1 MFNYEIKTKISNL
14 DEIIQVIK
22 NQGAKREGF
31 LKQKDYYLKVGR
43 YKKKIREINNE
54 AMEMISYT
62 RNEKMGRKDSEYKII
77 KLTPKQKEILLIQ
90 NNPVCFVEK
99 TRELWIYK
107 NTRIHFDKVMGLGD
121 FIELETVVNQK
132 PKRQS
137 LREFKEVVKLL
148 KLDTKKAISFS
159 YSDLVLNK
167 S

>member
-1 MFNYEIKTKISNL
+1 
-14 DEIIQVIK
+14 
-22 NQGAKREGF
+22 
-31 LKQKDYYLKVGR
+31 
-43 YKKKIREINNE
+43 
-54 AMEMISYT
+54 MEMISYT

-121 FIELETVVNQK
+121 FLELETVVNQK

>member
-54 AMEMISYT
+54 AIEIISYT

-107 NTRIHFDKVMGLGD
+107 NTRIHFDKVVGLGD

-148 KLDTKKAISFS
+148 KLDTKKAIPFS

>member
-22 NQGAKREGF
+22 KQGAKREGF
-31 LKQKDYYLKVGR
+31 FKQKDYYLKVGR

-54 AMEMISYT
+54 AIEMISYT

-107 NTRIHFDKVMGLGD
+107 NTRIHFDKVVGLGD

-132 PKRQS
+132 PKR
-137 LREFKEVVKLL
+137 
-148 KLDTKKAISFS
+148 
-159 YSDLVLNK
+159 
-167 S
+167 

>member
-22 NQGAKREGF
+22 GQGAKREGF

-54 AMEMISYT
+54 AIEMISYT

-107 NTRIHFDKVMGLGD
+107 NTRIHFDKVVGLGD

-148 KLDTKKAISFS
+148 KLDTKKAIPFS

>member
-54 AMEMISYT
+54 AIEMISYT

-107 NTRIHFDKVMGLGD
+107 NTRIHFDKVVGLGD

-148 KLDTKKAISFS
+148 KLDTKKAIPFS

>member
-148 KLDTKKAISFS
+148 KLDTKKAIPFS